1 MQAPEGLGAL
11 KHRWMGQWCAA
22 LGWER
27 VGRVC
32 AGADVFED
40 GGGKKLSG
48 MQRVAAAPC
57 V

>member
-1 MQAPEGLGAL
+1 MQAPEG
-11 KHRWMGQWCAA
+11 MDQWCAA

-27 VGRVC
+27 VGQAC
-32 AGADVFED
+32 AHADVFED

-48 MQRVAAAPC
+48 TQRDAVAPC

>member
-1 MQAPEGLGAL
+1 MQAPEG
-11 KHRWMGQWCAA
+11 MDQWCAA

-27 VGRVC
+27 VGQVC
-32 AGADVFED
+32 ADADVFED

-48 MQRVAAAPC
+48 MQRDAAAPC